1 MYHFIGIKG
10 SGMSALA
17 CILKELGNDVQGSD
31 IEKYVFT
38 QEAVLKAGIEI
49 LPFNKDNIKEDM
61 IVIVGNHFPDTHEEI
76 VEAKKKCKNVYL
88 YHEFLGEF
96 MKQYTSFSICGTH
109 GKTTTTGMLSHV
121 LSELMP
127 TGYLIGDSTGEM
139 TKDAKNFV
147 LESCEYKRH
156 FLAYHPDY
164 AILTNI
170 DLDHVD
176 YYKDIEDYKSAFE
189 VFASQVKKCIVMFG
203 DDENVRDLKVSTNHL
218 YYGLNDG
225 NDIQAKNITETK
237 EGMKFDVYYKNEL
250 FGTFDLNLIGHHL
263 LWDALG
269 VIAICIVIGISY
281 EDIARELA
289 TFSGTKRRVEVSC
302 LGENIFVDDYAHHPT
317 AIRVT
322 LEAARLRYPDK
333 KIVAIYKP
341 DRYSRLVILIEDFIK
356 ALAIADEICIVP
368 FNENTLKEEGYDIDE
383 HYIADRIPNSLIV
396 RDDDESA
403 SKLYAMGPAVYVG
416 MSTKDVYNVLNAI
429 KKYQS
434 KKENL

>member
-17 CILKELGNDVQGSD
+17 CILKSMGNDVQGSD

-38 QEAVLKAGIEI
+38 EDAVRAAGIPI
-49 LPFNKDNIKEDM
+49 LPFSKDNITSDM
-61 IVIVGNHFPDTHEEI
+61 TVIVGNHFPETHEEI
-76 VEAKKKCKNVYL
+76 VQARKICKNVYL

-96 MKQYTSFSICGTH
+96 MKQYTSFSVCGTH

-121 LSELMP
+121 LERIMP
-127 TGYLIGDSTGEM
+127 TGYLIGDSTGKMVEN
-139 TKDAKNFV
+139 AKNFV

-156 FLAYHPDY
+156 FMAYKPDY

-176 YYKDIEDYKSAFE
+176 YYKDLEDYKSAFE
-189 VFASQVKKCIVMFG
+189 DFANQVQKCIVMFG
-203 DDENVRDLKVSTNHL
+203 DDDNVRSLHVATNHI

-225 NDIQAKNITETK
+225 NDVQAKNIVETSS
-237 EGMKFDVYYKNEL
+237 GMKFDVYYKNQF
-250 FGTFDLNLIGHHL
+250 FGEFELNLIGHHL

-269 VIAICIVIGISY
+269 VIAVCIINNLSY
-281 EDIARELA
+281 EQIRDGLV
-289 TFSGTKRRVEVSC
+289 TFTGTKRRFEVST

-322 LEAARLRYPDK
+322 IEAARLRWPDK
-333 KIVAIYKP
+333 KIVAVYKP

-356 ALAIADEICIVP
+356 ALNLADEVCLVP
-368 FNENTLKEEGYDIDE
+368 FNDNTLKEEGYDIDI
-383 HYIADRIPNSLIV
+383 HYIADRMPNSIIV
-396 RDDDESA
+396 TEDEQSA
-403 SKLYAMGPAVYVG
+403 KRMLEFSPAVYIG
-416 MSTKDVYNVLNAI
+416 MSTKDVYRILNNV
-429 KKYQS
+429 KKYQ
-434 KKENL
+434 KNM